1 MADKLIFPIGFDL
14 EEGVAQVEKDW
25 GKMQKRLQDT
35 FKSQTIQVDAD
46 ISKAVLDKLYAKFEG
61 LIKTMESKAPQIK
74 LKIPDTVDFEQE
86 INRLKVQLK
95 SINLGELTDAESKD
109 LYLYIRQLEALAK
122 ALKEVNKQEQLRQAN
137 NPANKALQEAR
148 AQEKLTR
155 AKANDALAEQ
165 RRAKI
170 ATETARQNEINNRS
184 AQRGAVIAEQKR
196 AATARAENAE
206 LRLTRAMERS
216 TQATH
221 AQNSAYKTQS
231 GYLQR
236 LITRMAAYFSIHQA
250 LSFLTQIRA
259 VTAEFELQ
267 RISLGALIQDAYKAN
282 TIFEQIKVQ
291 AVKSPY
297 EVKDLVNYTKRLAAY
312 GVQADDLMD
321 TMNRL
326 ADISAGLGADMD
338 RIILAYGQI
347 QAAGVL
353 KGTELRQLTELGIPM
368 VELLASYY
376 STLRNEVVTTSEV
389 FDMISKKEIPFE
401 AVKDVLTDLTDEG
414 GRFFDMQS
422 KQAETLEGQWRNM
435 KDTLSLMFDEIGRTE
450 EMQDI
455 MHGWIESVKWLA
467 LNWQDVWKAIK
478 IVGVTYLGLKAGA
491 TITRLLSFETI
502 KYTAA
507 TKQANLARAELNAT
521 TFKANGLAWVNAKRM
536 HLAALAMRKFTRAT
550 NVATKAFWKLMAAIM
565 TNPAG
570 WIMGLVGGLSALMVG
585 IKMFRKEGVDSMEK
599 FKESLQDATKDAI
612 RNTENLITNFER
624 LVRVATMS
632 VDGSHKQTEAL
643 RRLKQQYGDIFTA
656 EQLEIDNLRKI
667 AEGADDAGDSYDSL
681 AASIR
686 SFEQARFEEEVITQY
701 YTKLEEQFKD
711 VFGKLTD
718 EHGQNYA
725 SLIGW
730 LQRNAQTWGEDV
742 DILKEIVRKYMEEA
756 GLDVLTF
763 APNLKYGSTRTIE
776 GIMRMSTE
784 ELLKALQDASK
795 LEEGVAG
802 NKYAAQE
809 ILMLYQLAEA
819 YANLD
824 VDVRNAIKSIDD
836 LDPSMSAAIDS
847 AQNLS
852 VAVDNIEIEP
862 KVDESGVEVKRT
874 AEEIEQAY
882 DDAVNQL
889 VSKAREDLEFKLGI
903 HLNIGPE
910 LTEDQ
915 KRALN
920 YFDKEVAMLLGNWDD
935 KWKRDMSDMVTFLD
949 DGSRKVQVYGA
960 DQIKGFANLPSA
972 LDDVAEK
979 YNDLSEAQVQL
990 QKTYDNLLLQ
1000 PIDEQDVEL
1009 IETYR
1014 KELTKNAAQ
1023 LQMLYAFLEK
1033 YGALDLLKKEKKS
1046 NKVDPRIKQL
1056 EEELS
1061 LVEKVYKK
1069 YEEFRKYMND
1079 DEARAMTEAYFDG
1092 IDFQWLDMAFS
1103 PEELKAQTEEALR
1116 LVKTFWGDTKK
1127 LQQNIQF
1134 KLGDIDYNETKR
1146 ELEEKMKKLSDD
1158 ISRSKV
1164 AKEFFDRMLGMT
1176 GDKGLSAT
1184 LTMSVYGTTGD
1195 DLQKLMTKQVEEA
1208 FKDLPKGFD
1217 ITKAMLGDGKFD
1229 YNLLESW
1236 IEKLPKDDRA
1246 LAQSIVDNW
1255 RKANADILTDLQK
1268 SYEDFMTYEERKTRV
1283 VERQIA
1289 ERKKIEESLYDDDEK
1304 AKLIAASERRRDREL
1319 ADIAIEEF
1327 KASDDWAKSFEDLEN
1342 LATPTIERLMQS
1354 LQEFIDTQEDLSPEQ
1369 LKALTN
1375 EYQKLYDGLIA
1386 RNPFKA
1392 ISDGVKEYRTAIRG
1406 VALAKEQLDTAIA
1419 LGDEDLIAYAQ
1430 QVLTDTFDDAQKATT
1445 KLQKGL
1451 EGVSS
1456 EFSEAATNVEFFAN
1470 ALGLSED
1477 SNAAQFL
1484 TSMSNAF
1491 KGMSIAIGVAD
1502 VAMKLFDGTVKE
1514 FLKNNP
1520 IGWILLAVSA
1530 IISTVQA
1537 IENARINRI
1546 DDGIERLE
1554 DRLDSLSYAYDRLQN
1569 AQEKAFGTEYIQNYQ
1584 RQLENL
1590 EAQQEAYLKQANL
1603 ERSKGKKADEDK
1615 IKEYEKQARD
1625 ASDAIKDMY
1634 GSLSTQ
1640 FLGSDLTSAARD
1652 FASAWIDAYKEFSN
1666 ATDAMKEKFQDM
1678 IQNMVVESLLAKV
1691 MEKALEPVFK
1701 MIDEMGD
1708 GDFYSTRFWQD
1719 VMTTMQTATENGVV
1733 GAENVMSMLEQM
1745 GINLRG
1751 LGGEMTGISRDIA
1764 TASEE
1769 SILGLA
1775 AGINTQNYYISQV
1788 PTKLDTIIGLLRGD
1802 GAMPQGSA
1810 MTLQDVMIAQN
1821 QFLSHLP
1828 TIAQHTAETVAEC
1841 KQIVAETRRTADA
1854 LDRVIKPDG
1863 TRTTYKMNV
1872 VTSYQG

>member
-1 MADKLIFPIGFDL
+1 MAKNDERLIFGVGFDIATGID
-14 EEGVAQVEKDW
+14 EVIKQWEGKES
-25 GKMQKRLQDT
+25 KRLQ
-35 FKSQTIQVDAD
+35 
-46 ISKAVLDKLYAKFEG
+46 KALDKKPLKVSLE
-61 LIKTMESKAPQIK
+61 IKKGVLTELKDFISMTKELASAQKELNNVKKQELDIESKQVL
-74 LKIPDTVDFEQE
+74 LK
-86 INRLKVQLK
+86 
-95 SINLGELTDAESKD
+95 
-109 LYLYIRQLEALAK
+109 
-122 ALKEVNKQEQLRQAN
+122 
-137 NPANKALQEAR
+137 
-148 AQEKLTR
+148 
-155 AKANDALAEQ
+155 Q
-165 RRAKI
+165 RRAKTRTAESKAAVQE
-170 ATETARQNEINNRS
+170 ATQQDQINKKKADAAYAEERLANAKKNGTTATN
-184 AQRGAVIAEQKR
+184 
-196 AATARAENAE
+196 
-206 LRLTRAMERS
+206 
-216 TQATH
+216 
-221 AQNSAYKTQS
+221 AQNAAYKTQG

-250 LSFLTQIRA
+250 LSFLSNIRA

-422 KQAETLEGQWRNM
+422 KQAETLAGQWANM

-450 EMQDI
+450 ELQDA
-455 MHGWIESVKWLA
+455 MHGWIETVKWLA
-467 LNWQDVWKAIK
+467 LNWQEVWKAIK
-478 IVGVTYLGLKAGA
+478 LVGVTYLGLKAGA
-491 TITRLLSFETI
+491 MITRLLSFETVN
-502 KYTAA
+502 YTATLISA
-507 TKQANLARAELNAT
+507 NRAQAAYNAM
-521 TFKANGLAWVNAKRM
+521 TFKANGLAVVNAKRM
-536 HLAALAMRKFTRAT
+536 QIATWAMKKYALAT
-550 NVATKAFWKLMAAIM
+550 NVATKAMYKLAASIM
-565 TNPAG
+565 TNPVG
-570 WIMGLVGGLSALMVG
+570 WVMGLVGGLSALMVG

-681 AASIR
+681 ARSIR

-711 VFGKLTD
+711 TFSKLTD

-725 SLIGW
+725 SFIGW
-730 LQRNAQTWGEDV
+730 LQRNAPTWGEDT
-742 DILKEIVRKYMEEA
+742 DILKEIVKKYMEDTGMRVINLA
-756 GLDVLTF
+756 FRDSITF
-763 APNLKYGSTRTIE
+763 AEEIPD
-776 GIMRMSTE
+776 MDTE
-784 ELLKALQDASK
+784 RLLEM
-795 LEEGVAG
+795 LEATAKDSSGHE

-809 ILMLYQLAEA
+809 ILMLYRLAEA

-824 VDVRNAIKSIDD
+824 VDVQSAINSFRN
-836 LDPSMSAAIDS
+836 LDPLMSDAIDS

-862 KVDESGVEVKRT
+862 KVDESGNKVKRT

-882 DDAVNQL
+882 DDAINTL
-889 VSKAREDLEFKLGI
+889 VSKAREDLILKLGI
-903 HLNIGPE
+903 DFEIG

-935 KWKRDMSDMVTFLD
+935 KWRDDMSDMVTFLD

-1079 DEARAMTEAYFDG
+1079 DEARAMTEAYFEG

-1146 ELEEKMKKLSDD
+1146 ELEKKMKKLSDD

-1176 GDKGLSAT
+1176 GDRELSAT
-1184 LTMSVYGTTGD
+1184 LTLSVYGTTGD

-1208 FKDLPKGFD
+1208 FKNVD
-1217 ITKAMLGDGKFD
+1217 ISSARLGGGKYD
-1229 YNLLESW
+1229 YNILAGLVES
-1236 IEKLPKDDRA
+1236 LPENQRQA
-1246 LAQSIVDNW
+1246 AQSIVDNW
-1255 RKANADILTDLQK
+1255 RNANADILNDVIR
-1268 SYEDFMTYEERKTRV
+1268 SYEDFMSYEERKTRV
-1283 VERQIA
+1283 AEKYAA
-1289 ERKKIEESLYDDDEK
+1289 ERKRIMESELPDDEK
-1304 AKLIAASERRRDREL
+1304 DKYIKASEKRQGKEL

-1456 EFSEAATNVEFFAN
+1456 EFGEAATNVEFFAN

-1546 DDGIERLE
+1546 DDDIERLE

-1569 AQEKAFGTEYIQNYQ
+1569 AQEKTFGTEYIQNYQ

-1652 FASAWIDAYKEFSN
+1652 FASAWIDAYKEFSST
-1666 ATDAMKEKFQDM
+1666 TDAMKAKFQDM

-1691 MEKALEPVFK
+1691 MERALEPVFT
-1701 MIDEMGD
+1701 MIDEMQD
-1708 GDFYSTRFWQD
+1708 GDFYSPSFWQG
-1719 VMTTMQTATENGVV
+1719 VMSSMQTATENGVV

-1775 AGINTQNYYISQV
+1775 AGINTQNFYISQV

-1841 KQIVAETRRTADA
+1841 KAIVVETRRTADA

>member
-1 MADKLIFPIGFDL
+1 MAKNDERLIFGVGFDIATGID
-14 EEGVAQVEKDW
+14 EVIKQWEGKES
-25 GKMQKRLQDT
+25 KRLQ
-35 FKSQTIQVDAD
+35 
-46 ISKAVLDKLYAKFEG
+46 KALDKKPLKVSLE
-61 LIKTMESKAPQIK
+61 IKKGVLTELKDFISMTKQLSSAQKALNNVKKQELDIESKQ
-74 LKIPDTVDFEQE
+74 
-86 INRLKVQLK
+86 
-95 SINLGELTDAESKD
+95 
-109 LYLYIRQLEALAK
+109 ALVK
-122 ALKEVNKQEQLRQAN
+122 
-137 NPANKALQEAR
+137 
-148 AQEKLTR
+148 
-155 AKANDALAEQ
+155 Q
-165 RRAKI
+165 RRAN
-170 ATETARQNEINNRS
+170 A
-184 AQRGAVIAEQKR
+184 R
-196 AATARAENAE
+196 AAESRAAVQEATQQDQINKKKSDAAYAEERLANAKKNGTTATN
-206 LRLTRAMERS
+206 
-216 TQATH
+216 
-221 AQNSAYKTQS
+221 AQNAAYKTQG

-250 LSFLTQIRA
+250 LSFLTQVRA

-422 KQAETLEGQWRNM
+422 KQAETLAGQWRNM

-450 EMQDI
+450 ELQDA

-502 KYTAA
+502 NYAA
-507 TKQANLARAELNAT
+507 ASRQAKMAQAAWNAT
-521 TFKANGLAWVNAKRM
+521 TLRANGLAVVNAKRM
-536 HLAALAMRKFTRAT
+536 QLATWAMRKYALAT
-550 NVATKAFWKLMAAIM
+550 NVAYKAVYKLAAAIM
-565 TNPAG
+565 TNPVG

-667 AEGADDAGDSYDSL
+667 AEGASDAGDSYDSL

-730 LQRNAQTWGEDV
+730 LQRNAQIWGEDV

-756 GLDVLTF
+756 GLESLTLHTS
-763 APNLKYGSTRTIE
+763 NNREKYKLWVKDLMNMDTKELYERLKEATTNESGLF
-776 GIMRMSTE
+776 GN
-784 ELLKALQDASK
+784 
-795 LEEGVAG
+795 

-824 VDVRNAIKSIDD
+824 VDVRNAIKSIGD

-862 KVDESGVEVKRT
+862 KVDESGNKVKRT

-903 HLNIGPE
+903 HLNIDSE

-920 YFDKEVAMLLGNWDD
+920 YFNEEVAMLLGDWDN
-935 KWKRDMSDMVTFLD
+935 KWQRDMSDMVTFLD

-1014 KELTKNAAQ
+1014 QELTKNAAQ

-1134 KLGDIDYNETKR
+1134 KLGDIDYTETKR

-1176 GDKGLSAT
+1176 GDRELSAT
-1184 LTMSVYGTTGD
+1184 LTLSVYGTTGD
-1195 DLQKLMTKQVEEA
+1195 DLQKLMTQEIEEA
-1208 FKDLPKGFD
+1208 FKNLPEGFD
-1217 ITKAMLGDGKFD
+1217 ITKAMIGDGKFD

-1236 IEKLPKDDRA
+1236 IEHLPKGQREH
-1246 LAQSIVDNW
+1246 AQSIVDNW
-1255 RKANADILTDLQK
+1255 RKANKDILIDLQK
-1268 SYEDFMTYEERKTRV
+1268 SYEAFMTYEERKTRV
-1283 VERQIA
+1283 VKRQIA

-1304 AKLIAASERRRDREL
+1304 AKLIEASEKRRDREL

-1502 VAMKLFDGTVKE
+1502 VAMKLFDGTVKA
-1514 FLKNNP
+1514 FLTNNP

-1537 IENARINRI
+1537 IGNARINRI
-1546 DDGIERLE
+1546 DDDIERLE

-1666 ATDAMKEKFQDM
+1666 ATDAMKAKFQDM

-1691 MEKALEPVFK
+1691 MEKALEPVFT
-1701 MIDEMGD
+1701 MIDKMQK
-1708 GDFYSTRFWQD
+1708 GDFYSPKFWQG
-1719 VMTTMQTATENGVV
+1719 VMASMQTATENGVV
-1733 GAENVMSMLEQM
+1733 GAENIMSMLEQM

-1775 AGINTQNYYISQV
+1775 AGINTQNFYISQV

-1854 LDRVIKPDG
+1854 LERVIKPDG

-1872 VTSYQG
+1872 VASYQG